1 MVNGSF
7 WATIVTNATTD
18 MSSCQYSDTLY
29 KRAKWY
35 PTCSKQQSDY
45 DNIKDHLQ
53 FSAGSSCE
61 LSYRCTECMSNDCT
75 CKCTRTMELM
85 HPIQILSSSSNMLDN
100 LICII
105 MFMCDKLE
113 ILKELEELR
122 KAHLDLGIKKEPKEK
137 VVIHFDEAHSD
148 PQFVLH
154 KAESSAT
161 WGGAPE
167 QLSPDQRVYLGNWRL
182 WGAEGFTSGTHYWE
196 VQVEDGSAWF
206 VGVSVNSYKARSW
219 LKSLPSS
226 GLWLVMLWNVGKGKY
241 PSRSLGNAVKLV
253 EMTKVGVLL
262 DFDGGQVGGVDL
274 FWFCFSKVRFAVPLL
289 PPYSMLLLM
298 LQATRY
304 LLCCRSRNK
313 RDVP

>member
-1 MVNGSF
+1 MT
-7 WATIVTNATTD
+7 ALLIIITIYFIEMDDHRKTD
-18 MSSCQYSDTLY
+18 ELRRLRKQPKDVENLKAQLLDKDKSPEECETDSL
-29 KRAKWY
+29 KRALKNA
-35 PTCSKQQSDY
+35 KFD
-45 DNIKDHLQ
+45 KHVK
-53 FSAGSSCE
+53 
-61 LSYRCTECMSNDCT
+61 ND
-75 CKCTRTMELM
+75 
-85 HPIQILSSSSNMLDN
+85 
-100 LICII
+100 
-105 MFMCDKLE
+105 
-113 ILKELEELR
+113 
-122 KAHLDLGIKKEPKEK
+122 GIKKEPREK
-137 VVIHFDEAHSD
+137 AVIHFDEAHSD

-154 KAESSAT
+154 RGESSAT
-161 WGGAPE
+161 WGGEPE
-167 QLSPDQRVYLGNWRL
+167 HLSPGQRIYLGNWRL

-241 PSRSLGNAVKLV
+241 PSRSLGKAVKLV

-298 LQATRY
+298 LQATSKKMTI
-304 LLCCRSRNK
+304 LLKYISGFEMLHVK
-313 RDVP
+313 A